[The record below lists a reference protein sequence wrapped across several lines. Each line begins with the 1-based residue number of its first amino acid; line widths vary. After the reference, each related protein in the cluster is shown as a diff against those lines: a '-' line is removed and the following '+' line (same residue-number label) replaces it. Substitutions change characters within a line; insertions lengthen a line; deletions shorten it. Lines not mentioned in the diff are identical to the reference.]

1 MKKLLAF
8 LLALLLMPSA
18 LAEFDLSAL
27 RNDPGFA
34 VIPQHGTVNTVYRP
48 TNQPFIG
55 QADEAFDGELTA
67 YVDFIQLVNLEATL
81 LRLTVSATV
90 YDSPLNGERL
100 RLSVGGKHYTFEVS
114 REVSEYDGIYMEDYS
129 ACLTDASLPMLK
141 AIAQQKR
148 DNPIPV
154 TVLCGEEA
162 VFSGLVVIP
171 GSEAAKLYDQ
181 FVSLGGKKQEL
192 KKLDD
197 AWPCTVESAR

>member
-8 LLALLLMPSA
+8 LLALLLMPPA

-81 LRLTVSATV
+81 LQLTVSATV

-171 GSEAAKLYDQ
+171 GSEAARLYDR